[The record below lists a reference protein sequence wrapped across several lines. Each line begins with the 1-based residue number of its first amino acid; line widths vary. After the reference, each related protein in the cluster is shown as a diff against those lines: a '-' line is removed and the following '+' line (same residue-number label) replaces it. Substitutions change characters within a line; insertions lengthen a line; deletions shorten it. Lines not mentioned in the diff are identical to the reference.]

1 MQSKI
6 QKLESK
12 FAQMQKHADTVGN
25 GIAALRRTGSR
36 SQVAWTDFHTVLV
49 VAQYGIVARACG
61 ALGTTHS
68 TLLRKLDQIEHR
80 MRTRM
85 FERTRG
91 QYAPTAAGAEMVEV
105 TRGFETLLAI
115 AAETRI
121 SGQDLR
127 PHGEVRVSAAPIV
140 IDYLLAPAL
149 AQFGAAFPGIQIE
162 LSASRDHVSLR
173 WREAEVAICIA
184 DTVPDWLVGRKL
196 AHLRF
201 RIYGSS
207 RGGAILPLRA
217 VCELTAGRR
226 WISFER
232 ARGWASP
239 CCRHSLKRISTVCS
253 RCHRQSPHCRRPC
266 G

>member
-1 MQSKI
+1 
-6 QKLESK
+6 
-12 FAQMQKHADTVGN
+12 MQKHADTVGN

-149 AQFGAAFPGIQIE
+149 AQFGSAFPGIQIE
-162 LSASRDHVSLR
+162 LSASRITSVCAGARRR
-173 WREAEVAICIA
+173 WR
-184 DTVPDWLVGRKL
+184 
-196 AHLRF
+196 
-201 RIYGSS
+201 S
-207 RGGAILPLRA
+207 
-217 VCELTAGRR
+217 
-226 WISFER
+226 
-232 ARGWASP
+232 ASP
-239 CCRHSLKRISTVCS
+239 IPCPIGWWAGSWRICDSGSMDHRAAAPFCRCALCAN
-253 RCHRQSPHCRRPC
+253 
-266 G
+266 